1 MGIKHNYTT
10 EGLPPFSKLDT
21 WRDYMS
27 TVYYSLDV
35 VPLHLDKV
43 RGSLTE
49 AHFGSI
55 GVSHFS
61 ADAQRVVRHKAAAQ
75 RDGSENYV
83 FLFPTQ
89 GSMGYE
95 QLGRTGIA
103 EPGGLILL
111 NSSEG
116 YAVTVPDGSENITI
130 KIPCDHLRARLPQID
145 QRCGRAGIANR
156 HLIPVVSQFGRQLL
170 ELDRAPDRT
179 ALLDTMS
186 DLVGLMMDTASHTS
200 LPESIRQP
208 LLQVTFDRLQS
219 YIGRHFRD
227 PGLSPATAAQANRIS
242 VRYLHKVFQGRGT
255 TFGHMLIET
264 RLDEA
269 HRLLMSSERR
279 LSIGEI
285 AYRCGF
291 INQAHFSSRYRDRF
305 QQTPRQT
312 RSWLVCTEAKS
323 LPTQSYKNA
332 RPCG

>member
-1 MGIKHNYTT
+1 MMIKHTYTT
-10 EGLPPFSKLDT
+10 EGLPPFRKLDN

-27 TVYYSLDV
+27 VVYYSLDI
-35 VPLHLDKV
+35 VPLHLDKI

-49 AHFGSI
+49 AQFDSI

-95 QLGRTGIA
+95 QLGRSGVA
-103 EPGGLILL
+103 EPGDLILL
-111 NSSEG
+111 NSAEG

-130 KIPCDHLRARLPQID
+130 KIPCDSLRARLPHID
-145 QRCGRAGIANR
+145 QRCGRSGVANR

-170 ELDRAPDRT
+170 ELDRSPDRAT
-179 ALLDTMS
+179 LLDTIS
-186 DLVGLMMDTASHTS
+186 DLVGLMLDAADQTS
-200 LPESIRQP
+200 LRESDRKP
-208 LLQVTFDRLQS
+208 LIQVTVDRLQR

-227 PGLSPATAAQANRIS
+227 PELSAATVAQANRIS
-242 VRYLHKVFQGRGT
+242 VRYLHKVFETRGT
-255 TFGHMLIET
+255 TFGRKLMET

-269 HRLLMSSERR
+269 HRLLMSNERR

-285 AYRCGF
+285 AYQCGF
-291 INQAHFSSRYRDRF
+291 VNQAHFSSRYRTRF
-305 QQTPRQT
+305 QQSPRQT
-312 RSWLVCTEAKS
+312 KRL
-323 LPTQSYKNA
+323 
-332 RPCG
+332 